1 MRHATLTIALI
12 LALAACG
19 SDDPSTAERADET
32 PISKTTEPSTSTTAE
47 IVGHWQRVTTCEDRV
62 KALQE
67 AGLGQY
73 AVEHAAGEG
82 WIAGVTSPDQ
92 IKDIRHPCKGAVPLN
107 HGHFFT
113 EDGLFGSTDAEGN
126 QVDDGTYEAIDKK
139 TIVIHKEFG
148 NITFHYRIT
157 NGSLFLDPV
166 LPKCAQSG
174 CFDAQWAVAVAYP
187 GLPWER
193 VD

>member
-32 PISKTTEPSTSTTAE
+32 LISKTTEPSTSTTAE

-92 IKDIRHPCKGAVPLN
+92 IKDIRHPCRRAVPQN

-113 EDGLFGSTDAEGN
+113 EDGLFGSTDAGGN
-126 QVDDGTYEAIDKK
+126 QVDDGTYEATDEK

-148 NITFHYRIT
+148 NVTFHYRIT
-157 NGSLFLDPV
+157 NESLFLDPV